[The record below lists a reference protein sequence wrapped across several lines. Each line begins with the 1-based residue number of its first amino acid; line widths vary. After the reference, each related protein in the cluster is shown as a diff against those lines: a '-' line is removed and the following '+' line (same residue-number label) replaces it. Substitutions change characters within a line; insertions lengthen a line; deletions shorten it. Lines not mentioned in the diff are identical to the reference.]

1 MKDHGLDLAVIGN
14 GRTAALVDPCSR
26 LVWWC
31 YPRFDGDP
39 IFCRLLAGEEEKGFS
54 DVVLDDMVEFHSEYV
69 RNTAIVTT
77 ILTDRN
83 GAKVRI
89 TDFAPRFRQYERVF
103 RPPQLFRMIE
113 PIAGLPRVT
122 IRMRPT
128 CEYGK
133 PLPRRA
139 LGSNHIRY
147 YNDSTVIRLT
157 TDAPL
162 SLIDRESP
170 FVLTRPLHL
179 VFGPDEPDSGDLQ
192 KTSREFVER
201 THDYWLEWVR
211 RLSISVDWQEAIIR
225 AAITLKLSNF
235 DETGAV
241 VAAHTTSI
249 PEAPSSGRTWDYR
262 YCWRRDAYFVVQAL
276 NRIGATRTMEE
287 FITFTLSI
295 ASKPDLELRPLYS
308 VVPTTDIE
316 ERTAPDLAGYRGDG
330 PVRIGNAA
338 VSQIQN
344 DTYGSVILA
353 AMPLFFDRRLPR
365 PGDEGLFRLLET
377 LGSRAAKKAFEPDA
391 GIWEY
396 RGRQRV
402 HTHSAAMCWAGCQ
415 RLAAIA
421 ARLGLDA
428 RAKHWNSIAEPMH
441 AELIERAWNQKRG
454 AFTAAFGSD
463 DLDASVLL
471 LADLGV
477 VEVDDPRFV
486 STVAAMERELMREK
500 HVMRYAN
507 PDDFGLP
514 VTAFLI
520 CRFWLIDALWSL
532 GRRDAAKDLF
542 TDALNHRNRYG
553 LLSEDVDPQTGEL
566 WGNFPQTYSMAG
578 LILSAMRLSRSWAD
592 RYWRGGASTR
602 PALAIFGAASRGPV
616 SVRCTA
622 CRSQRCPASLSKRGC
637 HACAMATSGV
647 A

>member
-26 LVWWC
+26 IVWWC
-31 YPRFDGDP
+31 YPRFDSDP
-39 IFCRLLAGEEEKGFS
+39 IFCRLLAGKEEKGFS
-54 DVVLDDMVEFHSEYV
+54 DLVLDDMAEYQSEYV
-69 RNTAIVTT
+69 RNTAIVCT
-77 ILTDRN
+77 ILADHR
-83 GAKVRI
+83 GGKVRI
-89 TDFAPRFRQYERVF
+89 TDFVPRFRQFGRVF
-103 RPPQLFRMIE
+103 RPPQIFRIIE
-113 PIAGLPRVT
+113 PIAGLPRIT

-128 CEYGK
+128 SDYGK
-133 PLPRRA
+133 PLLQRS

-147 YNDSTVIRLT
+147 SGEGTVIRLT

-162 SLIDRESP
+162 SLIDGEAP

-179 VFGPDEPDSGDLQ
+179 VFGPDEPFPGDLQ
-192 KTSREFVER
+192 STCRDFADR
-201 THDYWLEWVR
+201 TRDYWMEWVR
-211 RLSISVDWQEAIIR
+211 RLSISYDWQEAIIR

-235 DETGAV
+235 DETGGV

-249 PEAPSSGRTWDYR
+249 PEAPGSGRTWDYR
-262 YCWRRDAYFVVQAL
+262 YCWLRDAYFVVQAL

-287 FITFTLSI
+287 FISFTISI
-295 ASKPDLELRPLYS
+295 ASKPDQELRPLYS
-308 VVPTTDIE
+308 VVPTNDVD
-316 ERTAPDLAGYRGDG
+316 ERTAPNLQGYRGDG

-338 VSQIQN
+338 VGQAQN

-365 PGDEGLFRLLET
+365 PGDVGLFHLLET
-377 LGSRAAKKAFEPDA
+377 LGERAARKALEPDA

-415 RLAAIA
+415 RLSAIA
-421 ARLGLDA
+421 MRLGLED
-428 RAKHWNSIAEPMH
+428 RAKYWNAVAEPIH
-441 AELIERAWNQKRG
+441 TALLDRAWNEKRG

-471 LADLGV
+471 LPDLGV
-477 VEVDDPRFV
+477 VDVDDPRFV
-486 STVAAMERELMREK
+486 STVAAMERELVREK

-507 PDDFGLP
+507 ADDFGLP

-520 CRFWLIDALWSL
+520 CRFWLIDAQWSL
-532 GRRDAAKDLF
+532 GRRDAARDLF
-542 TDALNHRNRYG
+542 IDALSHRNRYG

-578 LILSAMRLSRSWAD
+578 LILSAMRLSRSWED
-592 RYWRGGASTR
+592 RYWRG
-602 PALAIFGAASRGPV
+602 
-616 SVRCTA
+616 
-622 CRSQRCPASLSKRGC
+622 
-637 HACAMATSGV
+637 
-647 A
+647 